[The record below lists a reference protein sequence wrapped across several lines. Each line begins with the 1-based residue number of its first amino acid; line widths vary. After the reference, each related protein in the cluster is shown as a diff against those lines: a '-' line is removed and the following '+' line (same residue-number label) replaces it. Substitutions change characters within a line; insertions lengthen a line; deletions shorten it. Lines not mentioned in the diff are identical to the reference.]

1 MSEQTKQNDL
11 YSNTVTIIDKYE
23 CLSLGA
29 TTIGNLIDEKRISC
43 NRVRNSVRNKG
54 KKPDVLIIDT
64 SKRVVAY
71 IECKLPEEFNSDKQ
85 IEAAINQEIAVA
97 KELGTKIFVATD
109 GTRFVWVNALTGN
122 RIIDENGN
130 AIVSPIEPKIEERKT
145 AKLIERLCIDLS
157 STNDQ
162 LKEIRYSDPT
172 NLAKKIGGLLK
183 NIKFTTPK
191 DSLYTFVE
199 LFLFKYLSDISI
211 LSITENFD
219 YIFSLYNEDGRS
231 EAEVLY
237 RYIHEPREK
246 ISKLFPEAP
255 DKTSIINGFVFHA
268 QKDSDGNY
276 ISNNADATTFHEI
289 LKLFKEYEKSEGKF
303 ININRDFK
311 SKLFETFT
319 KQEKTKENAGK
330 YFTPLK
336 IVKGMVDMVDIAEGQ
351 EICDPACGVG
361 KFLLEAA
368 LKIDEPFV
376 FENGHVTKKIKL
388 YGYEKEMDE
397 KGSTSGYDLT
407 TILAKANTMI
417 YFSSLFRDHNTLS
430 EIKTI
435 SQELLNETFFSSK
448 TLLGTL
454 EQTNGKQYDIILAN
468 PPYYQSAIISKAA
481 KETGFYTEKGKGV
494 EGLFLEWIIKSLKPN
509 GIANVVLPDGIF
521 TNVGNERLHGFIIEQ
536 CFIEAIISLPLNT
549 FFNTPKKTYIL
560 TLRKKRDVATQQ
572 NYPVFAYYCASIGE
586 TLDVYRFD
594 TDDDNDFQMAVSK
607 FNLFRRC
614 NDKNNI
620 DEYLKP
626 IFEGDVKLKLLSIES
641 FKEHTAWDIDKRW
654 SDEEK
659 VNMGVKKADTIMSL
673 EEFDEYLTAVIAD
686 INNYG
691 EAIKCLKS

>member
-11 YSNTVTIIDKYE
+11 YSNTVTILDKYE

-29 TTIGNLIDEKRISC
+29 TTIGNLIDEKRIVC
-43 NRVRNSVRNKG
+43 KKVKTAVKNKG
-54 KKPDVLIIDT
+54 KKPDVLIVDN
-64 SKRVVAY
+64 SKKIIAY
-71 IECKLPEEFNSDKQ
+71 IECKKPEEFNTEKK
-85 IEAAINQEIAVA
+85 IEAAINQEIEVA
-97 KELGTKIFVATD
+97 KELGVKIFVATD
-109 GTRFVWVNALTGN
+109 GTKFVWVNALTKN
-122 RIIDENGN
+122 KIMDEDENY
-130 AIVSPIEPKIEERKT
+130 IISPIHPKIEERKT
-145 AKLIERLCIDLS
+145 AKLIERLNLDLS
-157 STNDQ
+157 DTNDQ
-162 LKEIRYSDPT
+162 LYEIKYSDPT

-199 LFLFKYLSDISI
+199 LFLFKYLSDINI
-211 LSITENFD
+211 LGVTENFD
-219 YIFSLYNEDGRS
+219 YIWNLYNEDGRS

-246 ISKLFPEAP
+246 IGKLFPEAP

-268 QKDSDGNY
+268 EKDSDGNY
-276 ISNNADATTFHEI
+276 ISNNADATTFHEVM
-289 LKLFKEYEKSEGKF
+289 KLFKEYEETDGKF
-303 ININRDFK
+303 IDINRDFK

-336 IVKGMVDMVDIAEGQ
+336 IVKGMVDMVDIKEGD

-361 KFLLEAA
+361 KFLLEAS
-368 LKIDEPFV
+368 LKIDEPFT
-376 FENGHVTKKIKL
+376 FENGHVVKKIKL
-388 YGYEKEMDE
+388 YGFEKEMDE

-417 YFSSLFRDHNTLS
+417 YFSSLFKDNNNLAN
-430 EIKTI
+430 IKTI
-435 SQELLNETFFSSK
+435 SQELLNETYFSSK
-448 TLLGTL
+448 TILGTL
-454 EQTNGKQYDIILAN
+454 EQTNGKQYNVILAN
-468 PPYYQSAIISKAA
+468 PPYYQSALISKTA
-481 KETGFYTEKGKGV
+481 KDTGFYTEKGMGV

-521 TNVGNERLHGFIIEQ
+521 TNVGNKRLHEFITTN
-536 CFIEAIISLPLNT
+536 CYVEAIISLPINT
-549 FFNTPKKTYIL
+549 FFNTPKKTYII
-560 TLRKKRDVATQQ
+560 TLRKKSNIIEKQ

-594 TDDDNDFQMAVSK
+594 IEDNDFQTAVNK
-607 FNLFRRC
+607 YNLFRSC
-614 NDKNNI
+614 KDKNKI
-620 DEYLKP
+620 DDYLKP
-626 IFEGDVKLKLLSIES
+626 IFDDDLKLKLLPIDS
-641 FKEHTAWDIDKRW
+641 FKEHSAWDIDKRW

-659 VNMGVKKADTIMSL
+659 VKMGVKKEDIIMNID
-673 EEFDEYLTAVIAD
+673 EFNDYLSSVIAD

>member
-11 YSNTVTIIDKYE
+11 YSSTVSILGKYE

-29 TTIGNLIDEKRISC
+29 TTIGDLIDEKRIAC
-43 NRVRNSVRNKG
+43 NKIKSSVRNKG
-54 KKPDVLIIDT
+54 KKPDVLIIDN
-64 SKRVVAY
+64 SKKIVTY
-71 IECKLPEEFNSDKQ
+71 IECKKPEEFSSVAK
-85 IEAAINQEIAVA
+85 IAAAIKQEINVA
-97 KELGTKIFVATD
+97 KELGVKIYVATD
-109 GTRFVWVNALTGN
+109 GTKFVWVNALTGN
-122 RIIDENGN
+122 RILDEEGN
-130 AIVSPIEPKIEERKT
+130 EIVAPIQPKIEERKVAT
-145 AKLIERLCIDLS
+145 LIERLNIDLS
-157 STNDQ
+157 DNNDRLQ
-162 LKEIRYSDPT
+162 AIKYSDPT

-199 LFLFKYLSDISI
+199 LFLFKYLSDINI
-211 LSITENFD
+211 LSSTENFE
-219 YIFSLYNEDGRS
+219 YIWNLYNEPDRT

-268 QKDSDGNY
+268 DKDSDGNY
-276 ISNNADATTFHEI
+276 ISNNADATTFHEVM
-289 LKLFKEYEKSEGKF
+289 KLFKEYEKTEGKF

-319 KQEKTKENAGK
+319 KQEKIKENAGK

-336 IVKGMVDMVDIAEGQ
+336 IVKGMVDMVDIKEGD

-368 LKIDEPFV
+368 LKIEEPFT
-376 FENGHVTKKIKL
+376 FENGHVVKKVQL
-388 YGYEKEMDE
+388 YGFEKEMDE

-417 YFSSLFRDHNTLS
+417 YFSSLFKENNTLTD
-430 EIKTI
+430 IKTI
-435 SQELLNETFFSSK
+435 SKELLNDTYYSSK
-448 TLLGTL
+448 TILGTL

-468 PPYYQSAIISKAA
+468 PPYYPSALISKAA
-481 KETGFYTEKGKGV
+481 KETGFYTEKGMNV

-509 GIANVVLPDGIF
+509 GVANIVLPDGIF
-521 TNVGNERLHGFIIEQ
+521 TNVGNERLHNFIIEQ
-536 CFIEAIISLPLNT
+536 CYIDAIISLPINT
-549 FFNTPKKTYIL
+549 FFNTSKKTYVL
-560 TLRKKRDVATQQ
+560 TMRKKKTIGEKQK
-572 NYPVFAYYCASIGE
+572 YPVFAYFCSSIGE

-594 TDDDNDFQMAVSK
+594 TDESDFQVAVSK
-607 FNLFRRC
+607 FNLYRNC
-614 NDKNNI
+614 KDKNNI
-620 DEYLKP
+620 EGFLKP
-626 IFEGDVKLKLLSIES
+626 IFENDLRLKFLSIDS

-654 SDEEK
+654 NDDEK
-659 VNMGVKKADTIMSL
+659 ISMGVKKADVIMSL
-673 EEFDEYLTAVIAD
+673 DEFNNYLIEVIAD

-691 EAIKCLKS
+691 EAIKCLKL